1 MTNGFLKDIRS
12 FVLENKSTKQTL
24 VKNTFWL
31 TVSSVFSK
39 LFKYF
44 LLIYAARL
52 LGVTQYGYFNFA
64 ISFAALFA
72 VFADL
77 GISALISRDL
87 AKDKEVNIK
96 IPAIFTLKLI
106 LVIGSF
112 LLIVLASLFAP
123 QSNGLRLAI
132 ILMAVFVTVN
142 SLSGFLYSC
151 FYGHEE
157 MQYQTI
163 TELVENGI
171 VTALGIY
178 LLLRIPTAQTLT
190 FAYAFSALCGFGTI
204 LFLFVRRF
212 GKILKFKIDIFEWK
226 RVFNLSWPVALS
238 GIFALIYTYTD
249 SVMLGFWK
257 LFDQVAYYNAAQK
270 IIALSILPAGLIIT
284 AFLPTLARY
293 SDTDKQRTQK
303 IFDYQNII
311 LLGIAIPLVVGGY
324 ILANGLIIK
333 VYGANYQP
341 AVLALRILLIMAGI
355 SYLSNSFGNILFIFN
370 QQKKSFW
377 AYFGGAILNIPLNA
391 LLIPRYGLYGAAI
404 ASVLTAILTCLLLFF
419 FIKKYTSFKALD
431 FFSLKYLLI
440 ILLSTVLM
448 GIVLIKLGNYNV
460 NPFLRIFIGGL
471 VYFIGCFLL
480 ISMVYNKT
488 KQSQY
493 KRLNKNKISI
503 TI

>member
-1 MTNGFLKDIRS
+1 MTSGFLKDLKS
-12 FVLENKSTKQTL
+12 FFLENKNTKQTL

-64 ISFAALFA
+64 MSFAALFA

-190 FAYAFSALCGFGTI
+190 FAYAFSALCGFCAI
-204 LFLFVRRF
+204 LLLFMRRF
-212 GKILKFKIDIFEWK
+212 GKILKFKIDISEWK
-226 RVFNLSWPVALS
+226 RVFNLSWPLALS

-270 IIALSILPAGLIIT
+270 IIALSILPAGLLVT
-284 AFLPTLARY
+284 AFMPTFARC
-293 SDTDKQRTQK
+293 SHIDKQKTQT
-303 IFDYQNII
+303 IFDYQNTI
-311 LLGIAIPLVVGGY
+311 LLAIAIPVLCGGY
-324 ILANGLIIK
+324 ILGNGLIFHL
-333 VYGANYQP
+333 YGTNYMP
-341 AVLALRILLIMAGI
+341 SVLALKILLIMAGQ
-355 SYLSNSFGNILFIFN
+355 SYLSTSLGYTLFIYN
-370 QQKKSFW
+370 QQRKMFW
-377 AYFGGAILNIPLNA
+377 AYLAGALLNVPLNT
-391 LLIPRYGLYGAAI
+391 LLIPKIGFYGASIATVITSFITLIVLVYLTRHLTPMKLIDFVLVKYFSIILI
-404 ASVLTAILTCLLLFF
+404 ASLVMSIFLVLGAKYNLNIFLKILGGGFIYVLILGVFIF
-419 FIKKYTSFKALD
+419 KIKKY
-431 FFSLKYLLI
+431 LKYE
-440 ILLSTVLM
+440 
-448 GIVLIKLGNYNV
+448 
-460 NPFLRIFIGGL
+460 
-471 VYFIGCFLL
+471 
-480 ISMVYNKT
+480 
-488 KQSQY
+488 
-493 KRLNKNKISI
+493 
-503 TI
+503 

>member
-1 MTNGFLKDIRS
+1 
-12 FVLENKSTKQTL
+12 
-24 VKNTFWL
+24 
-31 TVSSVFSK
+31 
-39 LFKYF
+39 
-44 LLIYAARL
+44 
-52 LGVTQYGYFNFA
+52 
-64 ISFAALFA
+64 
-72 VFADL
+72 
-77 GISALISRDL
+77 
-87 AKDKEVNIK
+87 
-96 IPAIFTLKLI
+96 
-106 LVIGSF
+106 
-112 LLIVLASLFAP
+112 
-123 QSNGLRLAI
+123 
-132 ILMAVFVTVN
+132 
-142 SLSGFLYSC
+142 
-151 FYGHEE
+151 

-204 LFLFVRRF
+204 LLLFVRRF
-212 GKILKFKIDIFEWK
+212 GKILKFKIDILEWK
-226 RVFNLSWPVALS
+226 RVFNLSWPLALS

-249 SVMLGFWK
+249 SVMLGLWK

-341 AVLALRILLIMAGI
+341 AVLALRILLVMAGI

-377 AYFGGAILNIPLNA
+377 AYFSGAMINVSLNI
-391 LLIPRYGLYGAAI
+391 LLIPHYGMYGAALATI
-404 ASVLTAILTCLLLFF
+404 FTSIFTCYLLYFIIQKYTPLKIFGLFSFKYLINIIISTFLMAIFLIKFGSYNINSILKILTGVFVYFAAVVLLLR
-419 FIKKYTSFKALD
+419 
-431 FFSLKYLLI
+431 
-440 ILLSTVLM
+440 V
-448 GIVLIKLGNYNV
+448 
-460 NPFLRIFIGGL
+460 
-471 VYFIGCFLL
+471 
-480 ISMVYNKT
+480 
-488 KQSQY
+488 
-493 KRLNKNKISI
+493 ISI
-503 TI
+503 RNNS